1 MNAIAAPTEAN
12 ACPVPTSFRDSI
24 KITVFI
30 AWLFYLSFV
39 GRIIFGPLMPVI
51 EKELEINHSQAGTL
65 FLMIAAGQFIGQVFS
80 GLLSS
85 RINHRGSLMVSVS
98 LLGLCLLAF
107 GLIRST
113 IYMRIFLFLTGL
125 AGGLHIP
132 SAIATI
138 TAEVRPQDWGKA
150 LGVHQTAPPLSF
162 ASAPLIV
169 AALIVWFS
177 WHTILVGL
185 GVAALITVAA
195 YWRYG
200 CGGLFPGQLP
210 NPVIVKTLLSKG
222 SFWIMVLLFAMAM
235 GATAGLFSMMP
246 LFLVNER
253 GMDLSAA
260 NTLVGLSQLSGLFM
274 AFCGGWLADRFGQK
288 ATIAVLLILAGICT
302 VLIGSLQ
309 DIWMVVVIFVQP
321 ALITAFYPAAFA
333 AVSRIAPPSMRSVSS
348 ALAPSTAFLI
358 GGGLIPTL
366 IGYAGQASSFAIGI
380 SLLGCFIMVGPVLVI
395 FLRLGQYDEEAGC

>member
-1 MNAIAAPTEAN
+1 MQTAE
-12 ACPVPTSFRDSI
+12 CPIPISFRDSI
-24 KITVFI
+24 AITVFI

-39 GRIIFGPLMPVI
+39 GRIIFGPMMPVI
-51 EKELEINHSQAGTL
+51 EQELGINHSQAGTL

-85 RINHRGSLMVSVS
+85 RINHRGSLMVSVF
-98 LLGLCLLAF
+98 LLGLSLLAF
-107 GLIRST
+107 GLVRSVT
-113 IYMRIFLFLTGL
+113 TMRIFLFLTGL

-162 ASAPLIV
+162 STAPLIV
-169 AALIVWFS
+169 AVLIVWLS
-177 WHTILVGL
+177 WHTILAGL
-185 GVAALITVAA
+185 GVVALITVAA

-200 CGGLFPGQLP
+200 CGGMFPGRLL
-210 NPVIVKTLLSKG
+210 NSAIAKTILSKG

-253 GMDLSAA
+253 SMDLSTA

-274 AFCGGWLADRFGQK
+274 AFFGGWMADRIGQK
-288 ATIAVLLILAGICT
+288 ATIATLLILAGSCT
-302 VLIGSLQ
+302 VLIGWLRG
-309 DIWMVVVIFVQP
+309 IWMVVVIFLQP

-333 AVSRIAPPSMRSVSS
+333 AVSRIAPPSMRSVSN

-366 IGYAGQASSFAIGI
+366 IGYAGEASSFALGI
-380 SLLGCFIMVGPVLVI
+380 SLLGCFILVGPVLVI

>member
-1 MNAIAAPTEAN
+1 METAE
-12 ACPVPTSFRDSI
+12 CPIPTSFRDSI
-24 KITVFI
+24 AITVFI
-30 AWLFYLSFV
+30 AWLFYLTFV
-39 GRIIFGPLMPVI
+39 GRIIFGPLMPII
-51 EKELEINHSQAGTL
+51 EQELAINHSQAGTL

-85 RINHRGSLMVSVS
+85 RINHRGALMVSVF
-98 LLGLCLLAF
+98 LLGLSLLAF
-107 GLIRST
+107 ALIRSVT
-113 IYMRIFLFLTGL
+113 SIRIFLFLTGL

-138 TAEVRPQDWGKA
+138 TAEVRTQDWGKA

-162 ASAPLIV
+162 SSAPLIV
-169 AALIVWFS
+169 AALIFWFS
-177 WHTILVGL
+177 WHTILFGL
-185 GVAALITVAA
+185 GVVSLMTVAA

-210 NPVIVKTLLSKG
+210 NPAIVRTILSKG
-222 SFWIMVLLFAMAM
+222 AFWIMVMLFAMAM

-253 GMDLSAA
+253 SMDLSTA

-274 AFCGGWLADRFGQK
+274 AFCGGWVADRFGQK
-288 ATIAVLLILAGICT
+288 ATIAVLLLLAGFCT
-302 VLIGSLQ
+302 VLIGWLQ
-309 DIWMVVVIFVQP
+309 GVWMVVIIFVQP

-333 AVSRIAPPSMRSVSS
+333 AVSRIAPPSMRSVSN

-358 GGGLIPTL
+358 GGGLIPAL
-366 IGYAGQASSFAIGI
+366 IGYAGESGSFALGI
-380 SLLGCFIMVGPVLVI
+380 SLLGFFIMAGPVLVI
-395 FLRLGQYDEEAGC
+395 FLRLGQYDKEEGC

>member
-1 MNAIAAPTEAN
+1 METAE
-12 ACPVPTSFRDSI
+12 CPIPTSFRESI
-24 KITVFI
+24 AITVFI

-39 GRIIFGPLMPVI
+39 GRIIFGPMMPVI
-51 EKELEINHSQAGTL
+51 EQELGINHRQAGTL

-85 RINHRGSLMVSVS
+85 RINHRGALLVSVF
-98 LLGLCLLAF
+98 LLGICLIPFAF
-107 GLIRST
+107 LKSVFGIQ
-113 IYMRIFLFLTGL
+113 IFLFLIGL

-138 TAEVRPQDWGKA
+138 TAEVRPLDWGKA

-169 AALIVWFS
+169 AALIIWFS
-177 WHTILVGL
+177 WQTLLVGL
-185 GVAALITVAA
+185 GLVSLLTAAA

-210 NPVIVKTLLSKG
+210 NSVIAKTILSKG

-253 GMDLSAA
+253 SMALSTA

-274 AFCGGWLADRFGQK
+274 AFCGGWMADRFGQK
-288 ATIAVLLILAGICT
+288 ATIAVLLLLAGICT
-302 VLIGSLQ
+302 VLIGWLQ
-309 DIWMVVVIFVQP
+309 GVWMVVFIFVQP

-333 AVSRIAPPSMRSVSS
+333 AVSRIAPPSMRSVSN

-358 GGGLIPTL
+358 GGGLIPAL
-366 IGYAGQASSFAIGI
+366 IGSAGEAGSFALGI

-395 FLRLGQYDEEAGC
+395 FLRLGQYDKEAGC

>member
-1 MNAIAAPTEAN
+1 METAE
-12 ACPVPTSFRDSI
+12 CPIPTSFRDSI
-24 KITVFI
+24 SITVFI
-30 AWLFYLSFV
+30 AWLFYLTFV
-39 GRIIFGPLMPVI
+39 GRIVFGPMMPVI
-51 EKELEINHSQAGTL
+51 EQELGITHSRAGTL
-65 FLMIAAGQFIGQVFS
+65 FLMIAVGQFIGQVFS

-85 RINHRGSLMVSVS
+85 RINHRGALLVSVV
-98 LLGLCLLAF
+98 LLGICLIPFAF
-107 GLIRST
+107 LKSVLSIQ
-113 IYMRIFLFLTGL
+113 IFLFLIGL

-138 TAEVRPQDWGKA
+138 TAEVRPLDWGKA

-162 ASAPLIV
+162 SSAPLIV

-177 WHTILVGL
+177 WQTILVSL
-185 GVAALITVAA
+185 GVISILTAAA
-195 YWRYG
+195 YWRHG

-210 NPVIVKTLLSKG
+210 NSVTAKTILAKG
-222 SFWIMVLLFAMAM
+222 SFWIMVALFAMAM

-253 GMDLSAA
+253 SMTLSTA

-274 AFCGGWLADRFGQK
+274 AFCGGWMADRFGQK
-288 ATIAVLLILAGICT
+288 VTIAALLLLAGFCT
-302 VLIGSLQ
+302 VLIGWLHGV
-309 DIWMVVVIFVQP
+309 WMVIFIFVQP

-333 AVSRIAPPSMRSVSS
+333 AVSRIAPPSMRSVSN

-358 GGGLIPTL
+358 GGGLIPVL
-366 IGYAGQASSFAIGI
+366 IGYAGEAGSFALGI

-395 FLRLGQYDEEAGC
+395 FLRLGQYDSEAGC

>member
-1 MNAIAAPTEAN
+1 
-12 ACPVPTSFRDSI
+12 
-24 KITVFI
+24 
-30 AWLFYLSFV
+30 
-39 GRIIFGPLMPVI
+39 
-51 EKELEINHSQAGTL
+51 
-65 FLMIAAGQFIGQVFS
+65 MIACGQFIGQVFS

-85 RINHRGSLMVSVS
+85 RINHRGALMASVL
-98 LLGLCLLAF
+98 LLGLSLLAF
-107 GLIRST
+107 AVIRSVT
-113 IYMRIFLFLTGL
+113 GIRILLFLTGL

-138 TAEVRPQDWGKA
+138 TAEVRTPDWGKA
-150 LGVHQTAPPLSF
+150 LGVHQTAPPVSF

-169 AALIVWFS
+169 AALIIWFS

-185 GVAALITVAA
+185 GVVSLITVAA

-210 NPVIVKTLLSKG
+210 NPVTAKTLLSKG
-222 SFWIMVLLFAMAM
+222 SFWIMVALFAMAM
-235 GATAGLFSMMP
+235 GATAGLFAMMP

-253 GMDLSAA
+253 SMDLSTA

-274 AFCGGWLADRFGQK
+274 AFCGGWIADRCGQK
-288 ATIAVLLILAGICT
+288 ATIAVLLLLAGLCT
-302 VLIGSLQ
+302 VLIGWLQ
-309 DIWMVVVIFVQP
+309 GAWMVVIIFVQP

-333 AVSRIAPPSMRSVSS
+333 AVSRIAPPSMRSVSN

-358 GGGLIPTL
+358 GGGLIPAL
-366 IGYAGQASSFAIGI
+366 IGYAGQAGSFALGI

-395 FLRLGQYDEEAGC
+395 FLRLGQYDKEEGC

>member
-1 MNAIAAPTEAN
+1 METAE
-12 ACPVPTSFRDSI
+12 CPVPVSFRESI
-24 KITVFI
+24 GVIVFI

-39 GRIIFGPLMPVI
+39 GRIIFGPMMPII
-51 EKELEINHSQAGTL
+51 EQELKISHSQAGTL
-65 FLMIAAGQFIGQVFS
+65 FLMIAGGQFIGQVFS

-85 RINHRGSLMVSVS
+85 RINHRGSLMVSVL
-98 LLGLCLLAF
+98 LLGMSLMGFAI
-107 GLIRST
+107 IRSVT
-113 IYMRIFLFLTGL
+113 TMRIFLFFTGL

-138 TAEVRPQDWGKA
+138 TAEVRPSDWGKA
-150 LGVHQTAPPLSF
+150 LGVHQTSPPLSF
-162 ASAPLIV
+162 TSAPLIA
-169 AALIVWFS
+169 AALIIWFS
-177 WHTILVGL
+177 WRTILVSL
-185 GVAALITVAA
+185 GMVSLITVAA

-200 CGGLFPGQLP
+200 CGGLFPGKLP
-210 NPVIVKTLLSKG
+210 SPVLVKSILRKG
-222 SFWIMVLLFAMAM
+222 SFWIMVMLFAMAM

-253 GMDLSAA
+253 GMDFSTA
-260 NTLVGLSQLSGLFM
+260 NTLVGLSQISGLFM
-274 AFCGGWLADRFGQK
+274 AFCGGWIADRWGQK
-288 ATIAVLLILAGICT
+288 ATIAALLLMAGMCT

-309 DIWMVVVIFVQP
+309 GIWMRVFIFLQP

-333 AVSRIAPPSMRSVSS
+333 AVSRIAPPSMRSVSN

-366 IGYAGQASSFAIGI
+366 IGYAGEVSSFALGI

-395 FLRLGQYDEEAGC
+395 FLRMGQYDKEDGC